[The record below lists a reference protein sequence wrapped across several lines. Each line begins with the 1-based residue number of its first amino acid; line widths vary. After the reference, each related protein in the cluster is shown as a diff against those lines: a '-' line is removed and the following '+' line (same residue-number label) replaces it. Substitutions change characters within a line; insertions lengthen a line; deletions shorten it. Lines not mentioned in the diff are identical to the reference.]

1 VNTNIPCSFCRKTTM
16 IKHERR
22 AHQHEIRCGD
32 IIDLC
37 DTDSDIAESPHT
49 PRRPA
54 AMTWPVEVTSS
65 GGAASTH
72 SIDLVQ
78 QQGQYSL
85 SHGYQ
90 CGPTMPTANAI
101 SFDMSLVS
109 GSTGVQVLHD
119 LPAMDQARV
128 YMTEQR
134 TPDIVGMS
142 MNAIPRTFYSR
153 QHQDDISRVDVS
165 CAPVHEIHLDDQHSP
180 ADPSAT
186 SYQSSHINDDLL
198 SGQAT
203 SSTASSSFCDTTSAD
218 ECPPLDEYTRQLSQQ
233 LQFPSQE
240 AASAFQVP
248 PPTLGVRSWAEYQ
261 PPVEVVTIGHL
272 PIFGSG
278 LHSLF
283 LEPKLDFEDP
293 SMQLPS
299 ARLESF

>member
-1 VNTNIPCSFCRKTTM
+1 M

-22 AHQHEIRCGD
+22 AHQHEIRSED

-37 DTDSDIAESPHT
+37 DTESDIAESPHT

-54 AMTWPVEVTSS
+54 VMTWPVEVTSS

-72 SIDLVQ
+72 STGLVQ
-78 QQGQYSL
+78 QHGQYTV

-90 CGPTMPTANAI
+90 CGPIMPTANAI
-101 SFDMSLVS
+101 SFDMSPVS

-119 LPAMDQARV
+119 LPAMNQARV

-134 TPDIVGMS
+134 TPDIVAMNT
-142 MNAIPRTFYSR
+142 NAIPRTFYSR
-153 QHQDDISRVDVS
+153 QHQDDLARVDIS
-165 CAPVHEIHLDDQHSP
+165 CAPVHEIHLGDQHSP
-180 ADPSAT
+180 ADLSAT
-186 SYQSSHINDDLL
+186 SYQSSHISDDLL
-198 SGQAT
+198 SGQTA
-203 SSTASSSFCDTTSAD
+203 SSTASSSFCDATSAD
-218 ECPPLDEYTRQLSQQ
+218 ECPPLDQYKRQLSQQ
-233 LQFPSQE
+233 MSGHQPMQFPSQE
-240 AASAFQVP
+240 AASTFQIP
-248 PPTLGVRSWAEYQ
+248 PPTVGVRSWAEYQ
-261 PPVEVVTIGHL
+261 APIEVATIGHL

-278 LHSLF
+278 FHSLF